1 MNGPRWGVMEICDTS
16 NLDMIL
22 YEYVPRSYCWLNT
35 YQNVLTTAI
44 LSESFIIFLKVK
56 KAKVLN
62 LTETERMSTV
72 GEGKVSSNG
81 HGCCKSGPGYASP
94 LEAIS
99 GPREALIYV
108 TSVYTGTTSLHLFFF
123 LTSESLEH
131 SHFSLSHI
139 TWSNILL
146 FFFCTIVVDWT
157 ELWSVN

>member
-99 GPREALIYV
+99 GPRESLIYV

-139 TWSNILL
+139 TWSNIL
-146 FFFCTIVVDWT
+146 FFFLYYSSGLNWT
-157 ELWSVN
+157 LVS

>member
-99 GPREALIYV
+99 GPRESLIYV

>member
-1 MNGPRWGVMEICDTS
+1 
-16 NLDMIL
+16 
-22 YEYVPRSYCWLNT
+22 
-35 YQNVLTTAI
+35 
-44 LSESFIIFLKVK
+44 
-56 KAKVLN
+56 
-62 LTETERMSTV
+62 MSTV

-99 GPREALIYV
+99 GPRESLIYV

-146 FFFCTIVVDWT
+146 FFFCTIVVD
-157 ELWSVN
+157 